1 MSWAESSMSQIGHT
15 TKATVVG
22 SSPSYTTMAGSREG
36 VWACLLSDSGVER
49 LGVDS
54 ERKNVFIAP
63 NRRGTSAVS
72 SSTSSSK
79 STSEKSSLSRW
90 GVGRVFELD
99 LKANLMLN

>member
-1 MSWAESSMSQIGHT
+1 MFWAESSMSQIGHT

-22 SSPSYTTMAGSREG
+22 SSPSYTTMVGSREG

-63 NRRGTSAVS
+63 NRRGTSAI

-79 STSEKSSLSRW
+79 STSENSSLSRR